1 MKKLFLFGLCAVS
14 FAWQASADT
23 IADWTFETT
32 APTTA
37 GPISPETGSGSA
49 SGSHAGAAVY
59 SSPVGNGSAKSYSA
73 NTWAVND
80 YWQFQVSATG
90 YQGIM
95 LSYDQNGSGTGPG
108 TFQLEYST
116 DGTDFT
122 AFGSAYTLTSGVT
135 WATGTPNQ
143 ATHESFDLSAITALN
158 NASVV
163 DFRLIDTSTV
173 SVAGGTVGS
182 GGTDRVD
189 NVDITATLVPEP
201 SSLAVVGLGGAVAS
215 FFAFRRRK
223 V

>member
-1 MKKLFLFGLCAVS
+1 MKKLFLFGLCTVS
-14 FAWQASADT
+14 FAGQASADT

-95 LSYDQNGSGTGPG
+95 LSYDQNGSSTGPG
-108 TFQLEYST
+108 TFQLEYSS
-116 DGTDFT
+116 DGINFFT
-122 AFGSAYTLTSGVT
+122 FGSAYTLTAGVT
-135 WATGTPNQ
+135 WASGTPNQ
-143 ATHESFDLSAITALN
+143 PTHESFDLSSIIALN

-173 SVAGGTVGS
+173 SVNGGTVGS
-182 GGTDRVD
+182 GGTDRID
-189 NVDITATLVPEP
+189 NVDITGTLVPEP
-201 SSLAVVGLGGAVAS
+201 SSLAVVGLGGVVAGL
-215 FFAFRRRK
+215 FAFRRRK
-223 V
+223 